1 MESGVIRNGDQLEIE
16 VIERIRIIS
25 RSGGIIVSVSK
36 KKKSWEWSRTGFCS
50 LRFIRNYG
58 SVTLEMPFRHR
69 RGHPEFCGDHRAG
82 GIHLGEI
89 VSRCFLHSKACA

>member
-36 KKKSWEWSRTGFCS
+36 KKNLGSGAGLGFA
-50 LRFIRNYG
+50 
-58 SVTLEMPFRHR
+58 H
-69 RGHPEFCGDHRAG
+69 
-82 GIHLGEI
+82 
-89 VSRCFLHSKACA
+89 